1 MRNILLGAIY
11 LLLTACSEAPPALQ
25 PLSGDAVILAFGDS
39 LTYGT
44 GVNKA
49 QSYPARLQQL
59 TGRRVINAGVP
70 GEISAQG
77 IQRLPKLLERHQP
90 ELVILI
96 HGGNDFLRK
105 LPAEQTRRHLQQ
117 MIKQI
122 RQADSQVLLVAVPRP
137 GLLLADAPLYQRVAE
152 QDKVPLLQDL
162 LADILQNSSTKSDL
176 IHPNAEGYALL
187 AEGIHAFLQEAGALP

>member
-1 MRNILLGAIY
+1 MRSILLGALC

-77 IQRLPKLLERHQP
+77 IQRLPKLLKRHQP

-137 GLLLADAPLYQRVAE
+137 GLLLADAPLYQRLAE
-152 QDKVPLLQDL
+152 QDEIPLLPRL
-162 LADILQNSSTKSDL
+162 LADILQNTSTKSDL